1 MKALKLLYFHPSWRS
16 LVSLTIEKLKS
27 ISVSLVPYDEQRIY
41 ARLEHSLSELVA
53 KREGLNREENL
64 QYNLF
69 STLRDYLCL
78 ELLSPE
84 ITELH
89 KLAKLILLSNAEL
102 SYL

>member
-53 KREGLNREENL
+53 KRE
-64 QYNLF
+64 
-69 STLRDYLCL
+69 C
-78 ELLSPE
+78 
-84 ITELH
+84 
-89 KLAKLILLSNAEL
+89 KLPMM
-102 SYL
+102 

>member
-1 MKALKLLYFHPSWRS
+1 MGCYLWKSQWSSAYRS

-64 QYNLF
+64 QYNLGIV
-69 STLRDYLCL
+69 T
-78 ELLSPE
+78 
-84 ITELH
+84 
-89 KLAKLILLSNAEL
+89 K
-102 SYL
+102 